1 MDSTSLTTGVARR
14 LTSLRMTITYEK
26 MTSSPEQLVDAE
38 ALTADYRKVT
48 LRVWFAF
55 YLVVLLSAGI
65 ALAIW
70 MQYERVSLGGWEAFK
85 ESVKVASPAV
95 KLLVF
100 GIYMMLSCTFLP
112 LNTSWITAA
121 VAMEQY
127 AVTGELWTTVLA
139 VSIVGATAST
149 MANLNDYHVF
159 TLLLRHHRIARV
171 RHLRMYKSA
180 VGWFERAPFLLLF
193 IFNLLPIP
201 VDVARMLA
209 ATHRYS
215 RWPFAAANF
224 LGRLIRYG
232 IIAYVTYSLKDKG
245 YVAVI
250 VLLGLAFVMA
260 MGRLAMGI
268 VRRMR
273 KRTN

>member
-1 MDSTSLTTGVARR
+1 
-14 LTSLRMTITYEK
+14 
-26 MTSSPEQLVDAE
+26 MTSSSEQLVDAQ

-48 LRVWFAF
+48 LRVWFLF
-55 YLVVLLSAGI
+55 YFAVLLAAGA
-65 ALAIW
+65 ALAVLLPREPI
-70 MQYERVSLGGWEAFK
+70 SLAGWGAFK
-85 ESVKVASPAV
+85 DSVRLASPAT

-100 GIYMMLSCTFLP
+100 GIYMMISCTFLP

-139 VSIVGATAST
+139 VSVVGAAAST

-159 TLLLRHHRIARV
+159 TLLLRHHRVARV

-180 VGWFERAPFLLLF
+180 IRWFERAPFALTF

-215 RWPFAAANF
+215 RLLFAAANF
-224 LGRLIRYG
+224 LGRFIRYG
-232 IIAYVTYSLKDKG
+232 VIAYVTYRLADKG

-250 VLLGLAFVMA
+250 VLLALAFVMA
-260 MGRLAMGI
+260 LGRLAMG
-268 VRRMR
+268 VTRRTR
-273 KRTN
+273 NRTTQ

>member
-1 MDSTSLTTGVARR
+1 MTMTT
-14 LTSLRMTITYEK
+14 T
-26 MTSSPEQLVDAE
+26 PEQLVDAE
-38 ALTADYRKVT
+38 ALTAVYRKVT
-48 LRVWFAF
+48 LRVWFVF
-55 YLVVLLSAGI
+55 YLAVLLTA
-65 ALAIW
+65 AATLAILLRR
-70 MQYERVSLGGWEAFK
+70 EPVSLGSWEAFK
-85 ESVKVASPAV
+85 ESVKTASPAV

-139 VSIVGATAST
+139 VSVVGATAST

-159 TLLLRHHRIARV
+159 TLLLRHHRVARV
-171 RHLRMYKSA
+171 RHLRMYQSA
-180 VGWFERAPFLLLF
+180 VGWFEKAPFLLLF

-201 VDVARMLA
+201 IDVTRMLA

-224 LGRLIRYG
+224 LGRWIRYG
-232 IIAYVTYSLKDKG
+232 IIAYVTYSLADKG
-245 YVAVI
+245 YVAVL

-260 MGRLAMGI
+260 MGRVMTEIL
-268 VRRMR
+268 RRMR
-273 KRTN
+273 SNEKHELSS

>member
-1 MDSTSLTTGVARR
+1 
-14 LTSLRMTITYEK
+14 
-26 MTSSPEQLVDAE
+26 MTSHPEQLIDAA

-48 LRVWFAF
+48 LRIWFAF
-55 YLVVLLSAGI
+55 YLVVLLSAGA
-65 ALAIW
+65 ALAVLLPREPI
-70 MQYERVSLGGWEAFK
+70 SLAGWSAFK
-85 ESVKVASPAV
+85 DSVRQASPAV

-100 GIYMMLSCTFLP
+100 GLYMTLSCTFLP

-139 VSIVGATAST
+139 VSVVGATGST
-149 MANLNDYHVF
+149 IANLNDYHVF
-159 TLLLRHHRIARV
+159 TLLLRHHRVARV
-171 RHLRMYKSA
+171 RHWRTYRRA
-180 VGWFERAPFLLLF
+180 VGWFERAPFALTF

-224 LGRLIRYG
+224 LGRLIRYAV
-232 IIAYVTYSLKDKG
+232 ITYVTYRLADKG
-245 YVAVI
+245 YIAVL

-260 MGRLAMGI
+260 LGRLAVGI
-268 VRRMR
+268 VRRTR
-273 KRTN
+273 KKTN